1 MILMAY
7 YKAKEM
13 IEFQITYT
21 ANLTARPQ
29 TVARNINKAWCDLIK
44 TFNDLRGERLIM
56 NVFLNLSGRPLFET
70 PKGVIKSFAVS
81 GFDIIYM

>member
-1 MILMAY
+1 MYFKNLILHKCMILMAY

-29 TVARNINKAWCDLIK
+29 TVARNINKA
-44 TFNDLRGERLIM
+44 
-56 NVFLNLSGRPLFET
+56 
-70 PKGVIKSFAVS
+70 
-81 GFDIIYM
+81 